1 MRIDNSHQDDAF
13 AATQDAVDERLQ
25 EIGNE
30 AESRFA
36 EKEAARQ
43 EARIANG
50 YILFASLDLFEG
62 NEIENEEKRRD
73 KVQRNK
79 FKQKKI

>member
-1 MRIDNSHQDDAF
+1 MLLSSRDSLVGDEEVMRIDNSHQDDAF
-13 AATQDAVDERLQ
+13 AATEDAVDERLQ

-50 YILFASLDLFEG
+50 YILFAFA
-62 NEIENEEKRRD
+62 
-73 KVQRNK
+73 
-79 FKQKKI
+79 